1 MTPLDLAEAIATEE
15 GKAANLVS
23 DEQSRVLLKG
33 TTLNFIGNLVVEAE
47 LRKLISQDM
56 GGLLT

>member
-1 MTPLDLAEAIATEE
+1 MTPMDLAEAIVTEE
-15 GKAANLVS
+15 SKAANLVS

>member
-15 GKAANLVS
+15 SKAVNLVS

>member
-1 MTPLDLAEAIATEE
+1 MDLAEAIATEE
-15 GKAANLVS
+15 SKAANLVS

-33 TTLNFIGNLVVEAE
+33 TTLNFIGNLVVETE